1 MTNISLRHTKS
12 LEPQYIPSVPQ
23 LMVVVRGQLE
33 ADVRQKKCGISRFW
47 HGQSEIFWLEPG
59 HKIENEIDH
68 ELLSTLE
75 GILEPQHSPQLH
87 RPAASFEEMRSLEQD
102 AINLMLSNYREQKRR
117 SIAIAALSKV

>member
-1 MTNISLRHTKS
+1 
-12 LEPQYIPSVPQ
+12 
-23 LMVVVRGQLE
+23 MVVVRGQLE

-47 HGQSEIFWLEPG
+47 HGQSEILWLEPG